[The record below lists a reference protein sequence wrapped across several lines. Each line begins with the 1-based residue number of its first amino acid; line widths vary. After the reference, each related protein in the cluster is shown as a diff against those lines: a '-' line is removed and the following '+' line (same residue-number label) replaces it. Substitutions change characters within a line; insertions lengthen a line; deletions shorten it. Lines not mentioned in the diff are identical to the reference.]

1 MSVHVQPPSASEA
14 IDVVKDNFDISVS
27 EVSPSPPP
35 SERFLV
41 QSPYTEQ
48 DHLLDLTRLDH
59 ENILLAKA
67 LTKMDKIRQD
77 YATAPYKESFNWPVV
92 IEELK
97 RLVNESGKGF
107 KETSFYVVAFR
118 SQIKPETDYSHLG
131 ALDKDAHAEAIASGG
146 FLK

>member
-1 MSVHVQPPSASEA
+1 MSVQAQSPIAA
-14 IDVVKDNFDISVS
+14 KGIDAEKDGFGINVS

-48 DHLLDLTRLDH
+48 DHLLDLATLDR
-59 ENILLAKA
+59 ENALLAKA
-67 LTKMDKIRQD
+67 LTKMDNIRED
-77 YATAPYKESFNWPVV
+77 YATASYNESFNWPVV

-97 RLVNESGKGF
+97 RLVSESGKGF
-107 KETSFYVVAFR
+107 KQTSFYVVAFR
-118 SQIKPETDYSHLG
+118 SQIKPETEYSHLG
-131 ALDKDAHAEAIASGG
+131 ELDKAAHAEAIASGG